1 MGICCGVDMV
11 EIQRIKDS
19 IDKFGESFLRR
30 VFTQSEINYCESKKN
45 AGMKAM
51 PPVLQR
57 RRLFRK
63 HLGPVL
69 PKVFH

>member
-19 IDKFGESFLRR
+19 IDKFGESFYEGFLRR
-30 VFTQSEINYCESKKN
+30 VKSTTVRAKKN